1 MTLTEFLL
9 DRIAEDERWARRRRD
24 EDFVKHRISARRL
37 HHDPDDSDR
46 VLARCA
52 ADREIIAAA
61 NRPGDAAGEAVM
73 AFVLGRL
80 ASAYAAHPD
89 YRDEWRS

>member
-1 MTLTEFLL
+1 
-9 DRIAEDERWARRRRD
+9 
-24 EDFVKHRISARRL
+24 VNHRISARRL
-37 HHDPDDSDR
+37 HLDPGDPDR
-46 VLARCA
+46 VLTRCA

-61 NRPGDAAGEAVM
+61 DRPGEAVM